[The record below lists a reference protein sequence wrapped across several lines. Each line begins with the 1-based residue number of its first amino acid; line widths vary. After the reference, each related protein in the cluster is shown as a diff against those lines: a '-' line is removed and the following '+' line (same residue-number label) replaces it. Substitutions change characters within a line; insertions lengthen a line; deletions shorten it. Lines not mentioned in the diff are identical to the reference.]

1 MAAFEVHQ
9 KIGWMLQIIF
19 VNFIF
24 EALFLVTLTIKPILN
39 AVFSSMKTT
48 PVSII
53 VPNYN
58 HATYLPQRLDSIF
71 NQTFSDFEVILLDDQ
86 STDHSVEVL
95 QKYAGQYT
103 DKVTYCI
110 VNEENSGSP
119 FVQWKKGIELA
130 QGEFIWIAESD
141 DFCEPTLLET
151 LYKALLAKPTATVAA
166 ANLIQ
171 VDAKGKHLSNRT
183 NYENAICSGEKAL
196 TKHFTSGTYLWNAS
210 AVLFRKKAVQNV
222 DWEWV
227 TSFKFCGDWLFWCLL
242 LEKGALVTVRNYLSY
257 FRVHNR
263 SVSSLEASQYRT
275 FTEGLDI
282 VAWILNQFPLPLENR
297 LATCYAWLKKL
308 NESKID
314 KTAKIEF
321 EKRIR
326 ALFPVAYPMLL
337 NSALQLRKLKTYLLT
352 RYKSTSLS

>member
-1 MAAFEVHQ
+1 MQ
-9 KIGWMLQIIF
+9 S
-19 VNFIF
+19 
-24 EALFLVTLTIKPILN
+24 P
-39 AVFSSMKTT
+39 S
-48 PVSII
+48 VSII

-58 HATYLPQRLDSIF
+58 HAAYLPQRLDSIF
-71 NQTFSDFEVILLDDQ
+71 NQTFQDFEVILLDDR

-95 QKYAGQYT
+95 QKYAAQYA
-103 DKVTYCI
+103 DKVTYLI
-110 VNEENSGSP
+110 VNEANSGST
-119 FVQWKKGIELA
+119 FVQWKRGMELA
-130 QGEFIWIAESD
+130 KGEFIWIAESD

-183 NYENAICSGEKAL
+183 SYENATFSGEIAL

-210 AVLFRKKAVQNV
+210 AVLFRKKAAQDI
-222 DWEWV
+222 DWEWIRD
-227 TSFKFCGDWLFWCLL
+227 FKFCGDWLFWCLL
-242 LEKGALVTVRNYLSY
+242 IQKDALVTVSPYLSY

-282 VAWILNQFPLPLENR
+282 VDWILNQFPLPLEGR

-308 NESKID
+308 NESNID
-314 KTAKIEF
+314 KVTKAAF

-337 NSALQLRKLKTYLLT
+337 DSALQLRKFKTYLLAKY
-352 RYKSTSLS
+352 RSTSFF